1 MIDLNYYIILE
12 NSGVSQCNEAQKELC
27 NGKTSSAK
35 KSDFRTFV
43 ARYKRI
49 RRGELPSN
57 GRTFVVRYKRIRRG
71 ELPPNIVMRRTYTQ
85 RAAPRGR
92 RRRRRAQQ
100 GQGIFDFVKKVARN
114 PLVRSIAKKGLE
126 YAPGVYQNL
135 TKRVNNKT
143 LKRILNSDTAHLAL
157 NKATKTANNRLR

>member
-1 MIDLNYYIILE
+1 MVKLQVPQRVTLLN
-12 NSGVSQCNEAQKELC
+12 G
-27 NGKTSSAK
+27 
-35 KSDFRTFV
+35 RTFV

-49 RRGELPSN
+49 Q
-57 GRTFVVRYKRIRRG
+57 RG

-114 PLVRSIAKKGLE
+114 PLVRSIAKKVLE
-126 YAPGVYQNL
+126 YAPGIYHNL
-135 TKRVNNKT
+135 TKRVKNKT
-143 LKRILNSDTAHLAL
+143 LKRILDSDAAHLA
-157 NKATKTANNRLR
+157 